1 MKYYAVMDTN
11 VLVSSMLKKDSIPG
25 KLLNFVLEGEI
36 ILLLN
41 NDIVEEYSEVLLR
54 NEFGFDA
61 GDVEEIIRMIKEKA
75 IFLDRTDSNELFADP
90 DDVVF
95 YEIVLTARKTTEA
108 YLVTGNSKHYPIK
121 PFVVTPREM
130 LDIISERR

>member
-1 MKYYAVMDTN
+1 
-11 VLVSSMLKKDSIPG
+11 MLKKDSIPG